1 MDLNAASERT
11 QNKQYYFSVKSV
23 EKSLVEKLRIFL
35 LSFNTERLTG
45 FREKSE

>member
-23 EKSLVEKLRIFL
+23 EKSLVEKTKKIFVVVQY
-35 LSFNTERLTG
+35 
-45 FREKSE
+45 